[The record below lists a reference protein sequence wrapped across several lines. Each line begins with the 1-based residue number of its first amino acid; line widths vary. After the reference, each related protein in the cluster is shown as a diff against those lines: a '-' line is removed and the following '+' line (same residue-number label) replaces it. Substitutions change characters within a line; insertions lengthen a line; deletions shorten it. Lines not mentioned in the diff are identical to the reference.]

1 MAEPKMRIEVDDK
14 SLVKALGTLNRKA
27 DIVIARAANR
37 TIATA
42 NKAMRK
48 GVRKRYLKVKDGDV
62 RKALFKRR
70 ASASNPTAE
79 LTYKS
84 QHENVYKM
92 GKVSPPRIVKHH
104 NPRYYKAQVMKDNP
118 MVPLRNRPRPFVQ
131 MMPNGH
137 VGLFR
142 RVSDEAKNKGDK
154 RNKIEA
160 VQAPALSQMMKNEEV
175 LQDTEKVAGKAFLKR
190 LEHEIDWEL
199 RR

>member
-27 DIVIARAANR
+27 DVVIARAANR
-37 TIATA
+37 TIATT
-42 NKAMRK
+42 NKALSK
-48 GVRKRYLKVKDGDV
+48 GVRERYPKVKDSDV
-62 RKALFKRR
+62 RNALFKRR

-84 QHENVYKM
+84 QHENLYKM
-92 GKVSPPRIVKHH
+92 GYVSPTRIVRNHDP
-104 NPRYYKAQVMKDNP
+104 NYYSAHIMKEAP

-142 RVSDEAKNKGDK
+142 RVSDEARSEGDK

-175 LQDTEKVAGKAFLKR
+175 LQDAEKVAGAAFLKR
-190 LEHEIDWEL
+190 IEHEIDWEL